1 MFTFVAKCTTEKS
14 WSVATSLNEVVTSFV
29 NSIRLRKL
37 EQHIVFFTPTELHV
51 SSGEHP
57 RHSPLPLLQ
66 TLPDISIAKH
76 KLKSPLRGHASDETG
91 DSVRVTSCTTPGMLV
106 GCDCSLEG
114 RGVGTG
120 FEIIGSM
127 DGGIVGL
134 RIGDRLGVAVGDS
147 GDALG
152 LGDGLDV
159 TGRLLGLCV
168 GFGFT
173 GEDEGCV
180 LG

>member
-1 MFTFVAKCTTEKS
+1 
-14 WSVATSLNEVVTSFV
+14 
-29 NSIRLRKL
+29 
-37 EQHIVFFTPTELHV
+37 
-51 SSGEHP
+51 
-57 RHSPLPLLQ
+57 
-66 TLPDISIAKH
+66 
-76 KLKSPLRGHASDETG
+76 
-91 DSVRVTSCTTPGMLV
+91 
-106 GCDCSLEG
+106 
-114 RGVGTG
+114 
-120 FEIIGSM
+120 M

-168 GFGFT
+168 GLGVT